1 MTFRDLLVNLRACE
15 DAKNW
20 AKEMTIEE
28 IVNTC
33 HRGDWLLWLA
43 KKIDLP
49 IKPITLAKVRCAKTV
64 IHLIGYPSS
73 LKALEVAEKFALT
86 DEVSLD
92 DLRNA
97 AAYAAADAAT
107 AYAADAAAA
116 YAAADAATAYA
127 ADAAY
132 SAADAAYSAAYAADA
147 ADAAYSAAYAAA
159 AYAYAAD
166 AADAARIKNQK
177 QTADIC
183 REILGHLIITKVNEL
198 LK

>member
-1 MTFRDLLVNLRACE
+1 MTFRDLLVNLMACE

-49 IKPITLAKVRCAKTV
+49 IKPLTLAKVRCAKTV
-64 IHLIGYPSS
+64 IHLMNDTRS
-73 LKALEVAEKFALT
+73 LKALEVAEKFSLT
-86 DEVSLD
+86 DEVSLY

-97 AAYAAADAAT
+97 AAYAAADAADAAAAAAA
-107 AYAADAAAA
+107 AYAAYAAA
-116 YAAADAATAYA
+116 YAAADAAAYA
-127 ADAAY
+127 A
-132 SAADAAYSAAYAADA
+132 SAAAAYAA
-147 ADAAYSAAYAAA
+147 SAAYAAA
-159 AYAYAAD
+159 DAAYAAAYAAAD
-166 AADAARIKNQK
+166 AAASARIKNQK

>member
-1 MTFRDLLVNLRACE
+1 LKLLIIKIFKMTFRDLLVNLRACE

-97 AAYAAADAAT
+97 YAAAAAAADAAYAAAYAAYAAAAAAAAAYAAAAA

-116 YAAADAATAYA
+116 DAADAAADAA
-127 ADAAY
+127 
-132 SAADAAYSAAYAADA
+132 
-147 ADAAYSAAYAAA
+147 AAA
-159 AYAYAAD
+159 AD
-166 AADAARIKNQK
+166 ARIKNQK

>member
-64 IHLIGYPSS
+64 IHLIDYPSS

-97 AAYAAADAAT
+97 AYSAAYDAAAAYNAAAYSAAYSAAAYAAAAAYV
-107 AYAADAAAA
+107 AAAAA
-116 YAAADAATAYA
+116 YAAYV
-127 ADAAY
+127 
-132 SAADAAYSAAYAADA
+132 
-147 ADAAYSAAYAAA
+147 AAA
-159 AYAYAAD
+159 AYA
-166 AADAARIKNQK
+166 KKENQK
-177 QTADIC
+177 LTANIC
-183 REILGHLIITKVNEL
+183 RKYLPLEIWNVNNLITKP
-198 LK
+198 